1 MMKHQEYRP
10 GHDPGNNEELISL
23 FTRTF
28 TDSEGKEEGVLIGK
42 LVRDFLDTTSDS
54 DLHVYVTVDDGRI
67 IASIVFSR
75 LFCEDG
81 TEAFLMAPV
90 AVDTAYQKRG
100 IGQQLI
106 RYGLNDLRARGV
118 KLAMTYGDINFYSKT
133 GFAPVSED
141 VVPAPLPL
149 SHPAGWIGQ
158 ALDGGP
164 IRTVAG
170 TTRCVAAIHDEAYW

>member
-1 MMKHQEYRP
+1 MEHKEYRP
-10 GHDPGNNEELISL
+10 GQGPGNNEELISL
-23 FTRTF
+23 FVRTF

-42 LVRDFLDTTSDS
+42 LVRDFLDTTSS
-54 DLHVYVTVDDGRI
+54 PDLRIFVTVDEGVV

-75 LFCEDG
+75 LFCDDG

-106 RYGLNDLRARGV
+106 RYGLEDLRARGV
-118 KLAMTYGDINFYSKT
+118 TLVMSYGDINFYSRT
-133 GFAPVSED
+133 GFTPVSEE

-149 SHPAGWIGQ
+149 SYPAGWIGQ

-164 IRTVAG
+164 IRPVAG
-170 TTRCVAAIHDEAYW
+170 ATRCVAAIHNEALW

>member
-1 MMKHQEYRP
+1 MEHHEYRP
-10 GHDPGNNEELISL
+10 GNGPGNNEELVSL
-23 FTRTF
+23 FLRTF
-28 TDSEGKEEGVLIGK
+28 SDSGGKEEGALIGK
-42 LVRDFLDTTSDS
+42 LVRDFLDTTSGD
-54 DLHVYVTVDDGRI
+54 DLSIFVTVDEGAV

-90 AVDTAYQKRG
+90 AVDTAFQKRG

-106 RYGLNDLRARGV
+106 RYGLEVLRTRGV
-118 KLAMTYGDINFYSKT
+118 TLVMSYGDINFYSKT
-133 GFAPVSED
+133 GFAPVSEE

-149 SHPAGWIGQ
+149 SYPAGWIGQ

-164 IRTVAG
+164 IRAVGG
-170 TTRCVAAIHDEAYW
+170 TTRCVAALGNEAYW